1 MSRVK
6 ECIRE
11 RRFKKVKGE
20 RGTPNPSEKKKL
32 EREIVH
38 NSKYWSRAINIKKY
52 LGIRQSF

>member
-20 RGTPNPSEKKKL
+20 YGILNLSEKKKL
-32 EREIVH
+32 EREIVY
-38 NSKYWSRAINIKKY
+38 NSKYWFRVINIKKY
-52 LGIRQSF
+52 FGIR